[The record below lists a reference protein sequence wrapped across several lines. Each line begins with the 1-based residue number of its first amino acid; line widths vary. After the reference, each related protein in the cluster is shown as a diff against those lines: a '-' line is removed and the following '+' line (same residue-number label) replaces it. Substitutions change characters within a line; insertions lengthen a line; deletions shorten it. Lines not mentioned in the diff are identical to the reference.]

1 MELIY
6 RHGDWREQLNKLS
19 QEQKAQDLFR
29 ELMLVF
35 NGDVEEAQAYLEE
48 NARALQQQFGF
59 SPQDFQQQLRDMGL
73 VNTDQAGSQ
82 SLSAKGSQHIRSSCL
97 DAVFGR
103 FKTGGGGEHHSKRQG
118 GRGDRTGITRPW
130 QPGDEASDI
139 DYRGSLL
146 NAFRRDDHLS
156 SDDLIVEEREQS
168 TSVATVMLIDIS
180 HSMTLY
186 GEDRITPAKR
196 VALAYAELQQRFY
209 PRDALHILLFG
220 DDVHEVSL
228 AELPFISN
236 GPFHTNTCAA
246 LERANDIL
254 SQCRQPQ
261 KRIIMITD
269 GKPTALFVGGR
280 DGAGARR
287 LMINSSYGLDPE
299 IVTATLNQ
307 GAKLRR
313 AHIDLNVFM
322 VASDTYLE
330 HFVQRL
336 IDVAGGQAFRAT
348 SSDLGAQVLQQIVA
362 QRRR

>member
-1 MELIY
+1 M
-6 RHGDWREQLNKLS
+6 LNT
-19 QEQKAQDLFR
+19 FR
-29 ELMLVF
+29 
-35 NGDVEEAQAYLEE
+35 
-48 NARALQQQFGF
+48 
-59 SPQDFQQQLRDMGL
+59 
-73 VNTDQAGSQ
+73 
-82 SLSAKGSQHIRSSCL
+82 
-97 DAVFGR
+97 
-103 FKTGGGGEHHSKRQG
+103 
-118 GRGDRTGITRPW
+118 
-130 QPGDEASDI
+130 
-139 DYRGSLL
+139 RGSDEL
-146 NAFRRDDHLS
+146 AS
-156 SDDLIVEEREQS
+156 EDLIVEEREQS

-196 VALAYAELQQRFY
+196 VALAFAELQQRFY

-254 SQCRQPQ
+254 SKCRQPN

-280 DGAGARR
+280 DGEGERR

-307 GAKLRR
+307 GARLRR
-313 AHIDLNVFM
+313 GHIDLSIFM
-322 VASDTYLE
+322 VASDSYLE
-330 HFVQRL
+330 QFIQRL
-336 IDVAGGQAFRAT
+336 INVAGGQAFRAT
-348 SSDLGAQVLQQIVA
+348 SQDLGQQVLQQIVG
-362 QRRR
+362 RRRSS